1 MSQVRAGSAYVELLT
16 KDAAFVKGLRSAQE
30 RLESFGASTRLLGT
44 KLMGLGAAAAAPL
57 AGSVAIFSNF
67 DDAMRGVAA
76 ITQATGTQLESLRN
90 TAKKLGATTS
100 YSASEVASLMTEL
113 GRAGFKPEQ
122 IEKMTAAV
130 MNMARATG
138 TDATQASGIMAAT
151 IRQFGM
157 EAGEATRVADGLT
170 AAANK
175 SFNTVESLGEA
186 LSYAGPV
193 AADANMSLEETLAIL
208 GTLGNMGIQGSSA
221 GNAMRRLLTI
231 SAAESEKF
239 KTTFGVTTKDAKGN
253 ARSLVDILGEVAA
266 ATAKTGTAEKA
277 EKLNEVFGLLGI
289 TAASSI
295 GKSVADTRELY
306 SELQKAG
313 GIAGRTAEEME
324 GGLGGAFRILK
335 SSIEGVA
342 IAIGESLEGSVTTMV
357 QAFSRAASGVIEWIN
372 KNQKIVKIAAASAI
386 AIFTIGAALF
396 ALGSFA
402 AVASF
407 AVGGLASIFSFIGA
421 SIGVIVS
428 AVGLLFTPLGLV
440 VAAVAAL
447 GGYFLYSTEI
457 AGQAVEYLKG
467 VFETLKADTLAAF
480 GAIANALAAGDI
492 TAATDVLW
500 TYLKLQWVKGTTYI
514 KGLWADFT
522 QYISDVWADSAY
534 AIGDV
539 LIVALSGLAGVWN
552 STLGFM
558 ADGWTILT
566 SAVQKGWNNTIG
578 FLKKG
583 FLKLHELVDIAGDV
597 SVQIGGVLIN
607 ALAGVENAWVETV
620 DYLADTWTVF
630 VGQVKSMWNST
641 VGFLKKAWIK
651 LKGLFDDDI
660 NVDVEMA
667 KIDADTR
674 AADAAEEQQ
683 RQQAIIER
691 QRRRSKRKEQI
702 EANRVEMQKGIA
714 AQLDARRKAREGQD
728 IDADMR
734 AIDEET
740 NAKNAIVDQSKE
752 QQFRENDAA
761 QSNRQ
766 QIIDDTTVGVQRT
779 LDQMRAEAKAAREAS
794 RPTAEERSK
803 EHDDQIATAQ
813 ADFDAA
819 VERANNATAPSD
831 AEPKPDDAAPAE
843 PPVAPPKMPE
853 PGAVEIPGV
862 DLPGIDDPELQPPNA
877 KDLRLD
883 LNPDAQAAM
892 DQFANGPETDRTEVA
907 GNFDAR
913 GLGLGSGASTIPQP
927 APEPLKKLEPIA
939 AENDPI
945 EVIVAPQL
953 KLQPEQANE
962 PNPIGEPG
970 DDVADIVVNAPNVE
984 VVAGDAPIVPA
995 PDVVVNASDPTFTSP
1010 DVQTPDVKLPASDTP
1025 DVTAPQIAV
1034 PEVNAPSV
1042 AISQQPSSINLPAQ
1056 SPPSVLVQSE
1066 SQLVETPI
1074 VHESDATVDL
1084 QESNPLPESL
1094 DVNAQPDLETSPTL
1108 DIAAIT
1114 EAFASVGRS
1123 LAAFDSAITSS
1134 TSQLQLPAMSGG
1146 EFSEDMKRAIIQTA
1160 ENTRRLVERSQ
1171 SGGLVFS

>member
-1 MSQVRAGSAYVELLT
+1 MSQVRAGAAYVELLT
-16 KDAAFVKGLRSAQE
+16 KDAAFVKGLRSAQK
-30 RLESFGASTRLLGT
+30 RLQSFGQSTRLLGT
-44 KLMGLGAAAAAPL
+44 KLMGLGTAAAAPL

-76 ITQATGTQLESLRN
+76 ITQATETQLESLRN

-122 IEKMTAAV
+122 IERMTAAV

-151 IRQFGM
+151 IRQFSM
-157 EAGEATRVADGLT
+157 EAGDATRVADGLT

-239 KTTFGVTTKDAKGN
+239 QAVFGVATKDARGN

-266 ATAKTGTAEKA
+266 ATENMGTAEKA

-295 GKSVADTRELY
+295 GKSVADTRKLY
-306 SELQKAG
+306 QELQNAG
-313 GIAGRTAEEME
+313 GIAAKTSEEME

-342 IAIGESLEGSVTTMV
+342 IAIGESLEGSVTSMV
-357 QAFSRAASGVIEWIN
+357 KAFSRAGSGVIEWIN
-372 KNQKIVKIAAASAI
+372 KNQKIVKIAAASAV

-402 AVASF
+402 AAASF
-407 AVGGLASIFSFIGA
+407 AVGGLATIFSFIGGA
-421 SIGVIVS
+421 IGVIVS
-428 AVGLLFTPLGLV
+428 AVGMLFTPLGLV

-447 GGYFLYSTEI
+447 GAYFLYSTGI
-457 AGQAVEYLKG
+457 AGQAIEYLG
-467 VFETLKADTLAAF
+467 SVFEVLKADTLAAF

-492 TAATDVLW
+492 TAAADVLW
-500 TYLKLQWVKGTTYI
+500 SYLKLQWVKGTTFLQA
-514 KGLWADFT
+514 KWAEFT

-539 LIVALSGLAGVWN
+539 LIGALSGLASVWN

-651 LKGLFDDDI
+651 LKALFDDDI

-674 AADAAEEQQ
+674 AADAAEDQQ
-683 RQQAIIER
+683 RQQAIIQR
-691 QRRRSKRKEQI
+691 QQRRAKRKHQI

-714 AQLDARRKAREGQD
+714 DQLAARRKAREGQD
-728 IDADMR
+728 IDAAIR
-734 AIDEET
+734 AIDAET
-740 NAKNAIVDQSKE
+740 DAKNAVVDQSKE
-752 QQFRENDAA
+752 QQFRSNDAA
-761 QSNRQ
+761 QTKRQ
-766 QIIDDTTVGVQRT
+766 QIIDDATTGVQST
-779 LDQMRAEAKAAREAS
+779 LDQMRADAKAAREAG
-794 RPTAEERSK
+794 RPTADDRSK
-803 EHDDQIATAQ
+803 NREDQIKTAQ
-813 ADFDAA
+813 AEFDAA
-819 VERANNATAPSD
+819 VDRANSATAPSD
-831 AEPKPDDAAPAE
+831 AESKSDEGVPPQPLAVPA
-843 PPVAPPKMPE
+843 KMPE
-853 PGAVEIPGV
+853 PGAVDIPKV
-862 DLPGIDDPELQPPNA
+862 DLPGIDDPELQPPKPKDLKLGLDPDA
-877 KDLRLD
+877 KDSLD
-883 LNPDAQAAM
+883 R
-892 DQFANGPETDRTEVA
+892 FSSGPESDPAQTAAA
-907 GNFDAR
+907 GDFETL
-913 GLGLGSGASTIPQP
+913 GLGLGSGAG
-927 APEPLKKLEPIA
+927 KLEQLRLEPVEDA
-939 AENDPI
+939 G
-945 EVIVAPQL
+945 EVIVAP
-953 KLQPEQANE
+953 KLEIPEK
-962 PNPIGEPG
+962 
-970 DDVADIVVNAPNVE
+970 ADA
-984 VVAGDAPIVPA
+984 
-995 PDVVVNASDPTFTSP
+995 
-1010 DVQTPDVKLPASDTP
+1010 
-1025 DVTAPQIAV
+1025 AV
-1034 PEVNAPSV
+1034 PVNVPEPV
-1042 AISQQPSSINLPAQ
+1042 DPEIPELAIEQPM
-1056 SPPSVLVQSE
+1056 
-1066 SQLVETPI
+1066 
-1074 VHESDATVDL
+1074 
-1084 QESNPLPESL
+1084 
-1094 DVNAQPDLETSPTL
+1094 L
-1108 DIAAIT
+1108 DIAAVN
-1114 EAFASVGRS
+1114 EALALVRQS
-1123 LAAFDSAITSS
+1123 LSEFDAAISGTTSA
-1134 TSQLQLPAMSGG
+1134 LRLPASSGDG
-1146 EFSEDMKRAIIQTA
+1146 ITDDMKRAIIATA

>member
-1 MSQVRAGSAYVELLT
+1 MSQVRAGAAYVELLT
-16 KDAAFVKGLRSAQE
+16 RDTAFVKGLRSAQK

-44 KLMGLGAAAAAPL
+44 KLMGLGAAAATPL

-76 ITQATGTQLESLRN
+76 ITQATGSQLESLRN

-113 GRAGFKPEQ
+113 GRAGFKPDQ
-122 IEKMTAAV
+122 IERMTAAV

-239 KTTFGVTTKDAKGN
+239 QSVFGVATKDVRGN

-266 ATAKTGTAEKA
+266 ATENMGTADKA

-295 GKSVADTRELY
+295 GKSVADTRDLHK
-306 SELQKAG
+306 ELQKAG
-313 GIAGRTAEEME
+313 GIAAKTSEEME
-324 GGLGGAFRILK
+324 SGLGGAFRILK

-357 QAFSRAASGVIEWIN
+357 NAFSRAASGVIEWIS

-386 AIFTIGAALF
+386 AIFSIGAALF

-407 AVGGLASIFSFIGA
+407 AVGGLATIFSFIGA
-421 SIGVIVS
+421 SIGVIVG
-428 AVGLLFTPLGLV
+428 AVGMLFTPLGLV

-447 GGYFLYSTEI
+447 GGYFLYSTGI

-467 VFETLKADTLAAF
+467 VFATLKAETLAAF

-500 TYLKLQWVKGTTYI
+500 SYLKLQWIKGTTFLQA
-514 KGLWADFT
+514 KWAEFT

-539 LIVALSGLAGVWN
+539 LIGALSGLAGVWN

-683 RQQAIIER
+683 RQQAIIQR
-691 QRRRSKRKEQI
+691 QQRRAQRKQQI

-714 AQLDARRKAREGQD
+714 DQLAARKKAREGND

-734 AIDEET
+734 AIDVET
-740 NAKNAIVDQSKE
+740 DAKNASVDESKE
-752 QQFRENDAA
+752 QQFRENDTA
-761 QSNRQ
+761 QENRQ
-766 QIIDDTTVGVQRT
+766 DIIDDTTSGVQAT
-779 LDQMRAEAKAAREAS
+779 LAQMRAEAKAAREAS
-794 RPTAEERSK
+794 RP
-803 EHDDQIATAQ
+803 DDTGDSDREIEAAQ
-813 ADFDAA
+813 AEFDAA
-819 VERANNATAPSD
+819 VDRANNATAPSHQIDTPSDD
-831 AEPKPDDAAPAE
+831 APAIPPTAPPATPKPGDVE
-843 PPVAPPKMPE
+843 NPE
-853 PGAVEIPGV
+853 V
-862 DLPGIDDPELQPPNA
+862 DLPGINDPELQPPHA

-892 DQFANGPETDRTEVA
+892 DQFANGPASEQDNAEVS
-907 GNFDAR
+907 GDFDSR
-913 GLGLGSGASTIPQP
+913 GLGLGSGASKIPQL
-927 APEPLKKLEPIA
+927 APQPIEKLEPIPLP
-939 AENDPI
+939 EN
-945 EVIVAPQL
+945 EVVEEIVAPQL
-953 KLQPEQANE
+953 MLEPVEPE
-962 PNPIGEPG
+962 PIN
-970 DDVADIVVNAPNVE
+970 DI
-984 VVAGDAPIVPA
+984 DAPQVEAIEA
-995 PDVVVNASDPTFTSP
+995 IEE
-1010 DVQTPDVKLPASDTP
+1010 
-1025 DVTAPQIAV
+1025 VT
-1034 PEVNAPSV
+1034 E
-1042 AISQQPSSINLPAQ
+1042 
-1056 SPPSVLVQSE
+1056 
-1066 SQLVETPI
+1066 
-1074 VHESDATVDL
+1074 
-1084 QESNPLPESL
+1084 
-1094 DVNAQPDLETSPTL
+1094 SPTL

-1114 EAFASVGRS
+1114 EAFAMVGRS
-1123 LAAFDSAITSS
+1123 LVAFDAALSGT
-1134 TSQLQLPAMSGG
+1134 TTQLQLPNASSG

-1160 ENTRRLVERSQ
+1160 ENTRRLAENSQ
-1171 SGGLVFS
+1171 SGGLVFG

>member
-16 KDAAFVKGLRSAQE
+16 KDTAFVKGLRSAQK
-30 RLESFGASTRLLGT
+30 RLESFGASTRFLGT
-44 KLMGLGAAAAAPL
+44 KLMGLGAAAATPL
-57 AGSVAIFSNF
+57 AGSVAVFSNF

-76 ITQATGTQLESLRN
+76 ITQATGSQLESLRN
-90 TAKKLGATTS
+90 TAKHLGATTS
-100 YSASEVASLMTEL
+100 FAASEVASLMTEL
-113 GRAGFKPEQ
+113 GRAGFKPDQ

-193 AADANMSLEETLAIL
+193 AANANMSLEETLAIL
-208 GTLGNMGIQGSSA
+208 GTLGNVGIQGSEA
-221 GNAMRRLLTI
+221 GTAMRRLLTL
-231 SAAESEKF
+231 SAAESQKF
-239 KTTFGVTTKDAKGN
+239 KDVFGVTTKDVNGN

-266 ATAKTGTAEKA
+266 ATANMGTAEKA

-306 SELQKAG
+306 AELQKAG
-313 GIAGRTAEEME
+313 GIAAKTSEEME

-357 QAFSRAASGVIEWIN
+357 QAFNRAASGVIEWIN
-372 KNQKIVKIAAASAI
+372 KNQRIVKFAAASAI

-407 AVGGLASIFSFIGA
+407 AVGGLATIFSFIGA

-428 AVGLLFTPLGLV
+428 AVGMLFTPLGLV

-447 GGYFLYSTEI
+447 GGYFLYSTGI

-467 VFETLKADTLAAF
+467 VFATLKAETLAAF

-500 TYLKLQWVKGTTYI
+500 TYLKLQWVKGTAYI
-514 KGLWADFT
+514 KDIWADFT

-539 LIVALSGLAGVWN
+539 LIGALSGLAGVWN

-583 FLKLHELVDIAGDV
+583 FLKLHELVNIAGDV

-620 DYLADTWTVF
+620 DYLADTWSVF

-651 LKGLFDDDI
+651 LKGLFDEDI
-660 NVDVEMA
+660 NVDAEMA

-674 AADAAEEQQ
+674 AADATEEQKK
-683 RQQAIIER
+683 QAAIQER
-691 QRRRSKRKEQI
+691 MLRRAERKKQI
-702 EANRVEMQKGIA
+702 ESNRIEMQKGIEQ
-714 AQLDARRKAREGQD
+714 QLEARRKAREGQD
-728 IDADMR
+728 IDAEMR
-734 AIDEET
+734 AVDAET
-740 NAKNAIVDQSKE
+740 DAKNAVVDQSKE
-752 QQFRENDAA
+752 QQFHENEATRSD
-761 QSNRQ
+761 RQ
-766 QIIDDTTVGVQRT
+766 QTIDDTTVEVQRT
-779 LDQMRAEAKAAREAS
+779 LAQMRFESKAAREAR
-794 RPTAEERSK
+794 RPATGDRNKERDG
-803 EHDDQIATAQ
+803 EIATAQ

-819 VERANNATAPSD
+819 VERANNAKAPSD
-831 AEPKPDDAAPAE
+831 AEPKANDTV
-843 PPVAPPKMPE
+843 PPPPPTAPPKMPE
-853 PGAVEIPGV
+853 PRAVDIPKV
-862 DLPGIDDPELQPPNA
+862 DLPGIDDPELQPPDA
-877 KDLRLD
+877 KDLQLE
-883 LNPDAQAAM
+883 LNPDAQSAI
-892 DQFANGPETDRTEVA
+892 DQFASGPETDRTEVTGA
-907 GNFDAR
+907 FDSR
-913 GLGLGSGASTIPQP
+913 GLGLGTTASNI
-927 APEPLKKLEPIA
+927 APLK
-939 AENDPI
+939 
-945 EVIVAPQL
+945 
-953 KLQPEQANE
+953 
-962 PNPIGEPG
+962 
-970 DDVADIVVNAPNVE
+970 VE
-984 VVAGDAPIVPA
+984 
-995 PDVVVNASDPTFTSP
+995 
-1010 DVQTPDVKLPASDTP
+1010 
-1025 DVTAPQIAV
+1025 
-1034 PEVNAPSV
+1034 
-1042 AISQQPSSINLPAQ
+1042 
-1056 SPPSVLVQSE
+1056 
-1066 SQLVETPI
+1066 
-1074 VHESDATVDL
+1074 
-1084 QESNPLPESL
+1084 PLPEIPVEKIAAPML
-1094 DVNAQPDLETSPTL
+1094 KVAPVDDVKPIAEPVEVDDATNEPTL
-1108 DIAAIT
+1108 DIDAINQ
-1114 EAFASVGRS
+1114 AFASVGRS
-1123 LAAFDSAITSS
+1123 LAAFDAALSRS
-1134 TSQLQLPAMSGG
+1134 TTQSQLPSLSSG
-1146 EFSEDMKRAIIQTA
+1146 EFTEDMKRAIIQTA

>member
-1 MSQVRAGSAYVELLT
+1 MSQVRAGAAYVELLT
-16 KDAAFVKGLRSAQE
+16 RDTAFVKGLRSAQK
-30 RLESFGASTRLLGT
+30 RLQSFGQSTRLLGT
-44 KLMGLGAAAAAPL
+44 KLMGLGTAAAAPL

-76 ITQATGTQLESLRN
+76 ITQATGAQLESLRN

-122 IEKMTAAV
+122 IERMTAAV

-151 IRQFGM
+151 IRQFSM
-157 EAGEATRVADGLT
+157 EAGDATRVADGLT

-175 SFNTVESLGEA
+175 SFNSVESLGEA

-239 KTTFGVTTKDAKGN
+239 QAVFGVATKDVKGN

-266 ATAKTGTAEKA
+266 ATANMGTAEKA

-295 GKSVADTRELY
+295 GKSVADTRDLY
-306 SELQKAG
+306 KELQKAG
-313 GIAGRTAEEME
+313 GIAAKTSEEME
-324 GGLGGAFRILK
+324 SGLGGAFRILK

-357 QAFSRAASGVIEWIN
+357 NAFSRAASGVIEWIS

-386 AIFTIGAALF
+386 AIFSIGAALF

-407 AVGGLASIFSFIGA
+407 AVGGLATIFSFIGRA
-421 SIGVIVS
+421 IGVIVS
-428 AVGLLFTPLGLV
+428 AVGMLFTPLGLV
-440 VAAVAAL
+440 VVAIAAL
-447 GGYFLYSTEI
+447 GGYFLYSTGI
-457 AGQAVEYLKG
+457 AGKAIEYLG
-467 VFETLKADTLAAF
+467 SVFQILKAETLAAF

-492 TAATDVLW
+492 NAATDVLW
-500 TYLKLQWVKGTTYI
+500 SYLKLQWIKGTTFLQA
-514 KGLWADFT
+514 KWAEFT

-539 LIVALSGLAGVWN
+539 LIGALSGLAGIWN

-583 FLKLHELVDIAGDV
+583 FLKLHELVNIAGDV
-597 SVQIGGVLIN
+597 SMQIGGVLIN
-607 ALAGVENAWVETV
+607 ALAGVEKAWVETV

-683 RQQAIIER
+683 RQQAIIAR
-691 QRRRSKRKEQI
+691 QQRRAQRKEQI

-728 IDADMR
+728 IEADMR
-734 AIDEET
+734 AIDAET
-740 NAKNAIVDQSKE
+740 DAKNAAVDQSKQ
-752 QQFRENDAA
+752 QQFREHDAA
-761 QSNRQ
+761 QGVRQ
-766 QIIDDTTVGVQRT
+766 NLIDDTTAGVQAT
-779 LDQMRAEAKAAREAS
+779 LGQMRAEAKAAREAG
-794 RPTAEERSK
+794 RPTAEDRDK
-803 EHDDQIATAQ
+803 DRNAKIAQ
-813 ADFDAA
+813 AEAEFDAA
-819 VERANNATAPSD
+819 IERANNAKAPSD
-831 AEPKPDDAAPAE
+831 AKAE
-843 PPVAPPKMPE
+843 PQPE
-853 PGAVEIPGV
+853 EALPLPAGFPEAGEVNIPAV
-862 DLPGIDDPELQPPNA
+862 DLPGIDDPKLQAPDPHDL
-877 KDLRLD
+877 KLRLD
-883 LNPDAQAAM
+883 RDAKHSLEG
-892 DQFANGPETDRTEVA
+892 FAKGPETEPPQTAAA
-907 GNFDAR
+907 GDFETL
-913 GLGLGSGASTIPQP
+913 GLGLGSGARQWDPGPLAP
-927 APEPLKKLEPIA
+927 AKLA
-939 AENDPI
+939 AVNAAGI
-945 EVIVAPQL
+945 IVAP
-953 KLQPEQANE
+953 KPE
-962 PNPIGEPG
+962 
-970 DDVADIVVNAPNVE
+970 
-984 VVAGDAPIVPA
+984 
-995 PDVVVNASDPTFTSP
+995 
-1010 DVQTPDVKLPASDTP
+1010 LPKKA
-1025 DVTAPQIAV
+1025 
-1034 PEVNAPSV
+1034 
-1042 AISQQPSSINLPAQ
+1042 
-1056 SPPSVLVQSE
+1056 
-1066 SQLVETPI
+1066 
-1074 VHESDATVDL
+1074 DATVEVPWDAAPPAPGEMPGL
-1084 QESNPLPESL
+1084 AIDPE
-1094 DVNAQPDLETSPTL
+1094 TL
-1108 DIAAIT
+1108 DIAAVN
-1114 EAFASVGRS
+1114 AA
-1123 LAAFDSAITSS
+1123 LAAVRQS
-1134 TSQLQLPAMSGG
+1134 LG
-1146 EFSEDMKRAIIQTA
+1146 EFDAALSGSTATMRWPASSGDGIPDDMKRAIIATA
-1160 ENTRRLVERSQ
+1160 ENTR
-1171 SGGLVFS
+1171 

>member
-1 MSQVRAGSAYVELLT
+1 MSQVRAGAAYVELLT
-16 KDAAFVKGLRSAQE
+16 KDAAFVKGLRSAQK
-30 RLESFGASTRLLGT
+30 RLQSFGQSTRLLGA
-44 KLMGLGAAAAAPL
+44 KLMGFGTAAAAPL

-76 ITQATGTQLESLRN
+76 ITQATETQLESLRN

-122 IEKMTAAV
+122 IERMTAAV

-138 TDATQASGIMAAT
+138 TDAAQASGIMAAT
-151 IRQFGM
+151 IRQFSM
-157 EAGEATRVADGLT
+157 EAGDATRVADGLT
-170 AAANK
+170 AAANR

-193 AADANMSLEETLAIL
+193 AADANMNLEETLAIL

-266 ATAKTGTAEKA
+266 ATENMGTAEKA

-295 GKSVADTRELY
+295 GKSVADTRKLY
-306 SELQKAG
+306 QELQNAG
-313 GIAGRTAEEME
+313 GVAAKTSEEME

-342 IAIGESLEGSVTTMV
+342 ITIGESLEGSVTSMV
-357 QAFSRAASGVIEWIN
+357 NAFSRAASGVIEWIN
-372 KNQKIVKIAAASAI
+372 KNQKIVKIAAASAV
-386 AIFTIGAALF
+386 AIIGIGAALF
-396 ALGSFA
+396 TLGSFA
-402 AVASF
+402 AAASF

-428 AVGLLFTPLGLV
+428 AVGMLFTPLGLV
-440 VAAVAAL
+440 VAAIAAL
-447 GGYFLYSTEI
+447 GGYFLYSTGI
-457 AGQAVEYLKG
+457 AGQAIEYLG
-467 VFETLKADTLAAF
+467 SVFEVLKAETLAAF

-492 TAATDVLW
+492 TAAADVLW
-500 TYLKLQWVKGTTYI
+500 SYLKLQWITGTTFL
-514 KGLWADFT
+514 KAKWAEFT

-539 LIVALSGLAGVWN
+539 LIGALSGLAGVWN
-552 STLGFM
+552 DTLGFM

-597 SVQIGGVLIN
+597 AVQIGGVLIN
-607 ALAGVENAWVETV
+607 ALAGVEKAWVETV

-651 LKGLFDDDI
+651 LKALFDDDI

-683 RQQAIIER
+683 RQQAIIQR
-691 QRRRSKRKEQI
+691 QQRRAKRKEQI
-702 EANRVEMQKGIA
+702 EANRIEMQKGIA
-714 AQLDARRKAREGQD
+714 AQLEARREAREGQD
-728 IDADMR
+728 INADMR
-734 AIDEET
+734 AIDAET
-740 NAKNAIVDQSKE
+740 DAKNAAVDQTK
-752 QQFRENDAA
+752 QRQFRENDAA
-761 QSNRQ
+761 QAARQ
-766 QIIDDTTVGVQRT
+766 NLIDDTTAGVQAT
-779 LDQMRAEAKAAREAS
+779 LDQIRAESKAAREAG
-794 RPTAEERSK
+794 RPTAVDRDNDRNAE
-803 EHDDQIATAQ
+803 IAAAQ

-831 AEPKPDDAAPAE
+831 ENGKPKAEDALPVPPQPTALPKPGDVNV
-843 PPVAPPKMPE
+843 PP
-853 PGAVEIPGV
+853 V
-862 DLPGIDDPELQPPNA
+862 DLPGIDDTELQPPNPKDLKLGLDREA
-877 KDLRLD
+877 KDSLEG
-883 LNPDAQAAM
+883 
-892 DQFANGPETDRTEVA
+892 FAKGPETEDSQTAAA
-907 GNFDAR
+907 GDFETL
-913 GLGLGSGASTIPQP
+913 GLGLGSGAR
-927 APEPLKKLEPIA
+927 KLEQLRLEPVKDA
-939 AENDPI
+939 G
-945 EVIVAPQL
+945 EVIVAP
-953 KLQPEQANE
+953 KLELP
-962 PNPIGEPG
+962 
-970 DDVADIVVNAPNVE
+970 DKADA
-984 VVAGDAPIVPA
+984 AVPA
-995 PDVVVNASDPTFTSP
+995 DVPEP
-1010 DVQTPDVKLPASDTP
+1010 VKLEM
-1025 DVTAPQIAV
+1025 
-1034 PEVNAPSV
+1034 PEL
-1042 AISQQPSSINLPAQ
+1042 AIEQPM
-1056 SPPSVLVQSE
+1056 
-1066 SQLVETPI
+1066 
-1074 VHESDATVDL
+1074 
-1084 QESNPLPESL
+1084 
-1094 DVNAQPDLETSPTL
+1094 L
-1108 DIAAIT
+1108 DIAAVN
-1114 EAFASVGRS
+1114 EALALVRQSLSEFDAALSGTTASLR
-1123 LAAFDSAITSS
+1123 
-1134 TSQLQLPAMSGG
+1134 LPASSGDG
-1146 EFSEDMKRAIIQTA
+1146 ITDDMKRAIIATA

-1171 SGGLVFS
+1171 SGGLMFS

>member
-1 MSQVRAGSAYVELLT
+1 MSQVRAGAAYVELLT
-16 KDAAFVKGLRSAQE
+16 KDAAFVKGLRSAQK
-30 RLESFGASTRLLGT
+30 RLQSLGQSTRLLGT
-44 KLMGLGAAAAAPL
+44 KLMGLGTAAAAPL
-57 AGSVAIFSNF
+57 GGSVAIFSNF

-76 ITQATGTQLESLRN
+76 ITQATETQLESLRN

-122 IEKMTAAV
+122 IERMTAAV

-193 AADANMSLEETLAIL
+193 AADANMSLEETLAVL

-239 KTTFGVTTKDAKGN
+239 QTVFGVATKDAKDN

-266 ATAKTGTAEKA
+266 ATASMGTAEKA

-306 SELQKAG
+306 RELQNAG
-313 GIAGRTAEEME
+313 GIAAKTSEEME

-342 IAIGESLEGSVTTMV
+342 IAIGESLEGSVTNMV
-357 QAFSRAASGVIEWIN
+357 NAFSRAASGVIEWIN
-372 KNQKIVKIAAASAI
+372 KNQKIVKIAAASAV
-386 AIFTIGAALF
+386 AIIGIGAALF
-396 ALGSFA
+396 TLGSFA
-402 AVASF
+402 AAASF

-428 AVGLLFTPLGLV
+428 AVGMLFTPLGLV
-440 VAAVAAL
+440 VAAIAAF
-447 GGYFLYSTEI
+447 GGYFLYSTGI
-457 AGQAVEYLKG
+457 AGKAIEYLG
-467 VFETLKADTLAAF
+467 SVFEVLKAETLAAF

-500 TYLKLQWVKGTTYI
+500 SYLKLQWIKGTTFLQS
-514 KGLWADFT
+514 KWAEFT
-522 QYISDVWADSAY
+522 QYIADVWADSAY

-539 LIVALSGLAGVWN
+539 LIGALSGLAGVWN
-552 STLGFM
+552 DTLGFM

-597 SVQIGGVLIN
+597 AVQIGGVLIN
-607 ALAGVENAWVETV
+607 ALAGVEKAWVETV

-651 LKGLFDDDI
+651 LKALFDDDI

-674 AADAAEEQQ
+674 AAEAAEQQ
-683 RQQAIIER
+683 RRNQAIIER
-691 QRRRSKRKEQI
+691 QQRRSQRKQQI
-702 EANRVEMQKGIA
+702 EANRIEMQKGIA
-714 AQLDARRKAREGQD
+714 AQLEARRKAREGRD
-728 IDADMR
+728 LDAEMR
-734 AIDEET
+734 AIDAET
-740 NAKNAIVDQSKE
+740 DAKNTVVDQSKQ
-752 QQFRENDAA
+752 QQFRENDSA
-761 QSNRQ
+761 QTRRQ
-766 QIIDDTTVGVQRT
+766 QLIDSTTAGVQAT
-779 LDQMRAEAKAAREAS
+779 LDQMRAESKAAREAA
-794 RPTAEERSK
+794 RANELGDQQQEREEK
-803 EHDDQIATAQ
+803 IAAAQ
-813 ADFDAA
+813 SELEAA

-831 AEPKPDDAAPAE
+831 RADEPGAPAGLAE
-843 PPVAPPKMPE
+843 PPKPPALPKSME
-853 PGAVEIPGV
+853 PGDVEIPPM
-862 DLPGIDDPELQPPNA
+862 DLPGIDDPELQPPNP
-877 KDLRLD
+877 KDLKLGID
-883 LNPDAQAAM
+883 PDAQASM
-892 DQFANGPETDRTEVA
+892 DRFAAGPDSTTQVESA
-907 GNFDAR
+907 GNFDSR
-913 GLGLGSGASTIPQP
+913 GLALGSNARKL
-927 APEPLKKLEPIA
+927 EPLKL
-939 AENDPI
+939 DPI
-945 EVIVAPQL
+945 EPLDDEVIEAPQL
-953 KLQPEQANE
+953 NIPAEDKPV
-962 PNPIGEPG
+962 
-970 DDVADIVVNAPNVE
+970 DDGIAEI
-984 VVAGDAPIVPA
+984 I
-995 PDVVVNASDPTFTSP
+995 PDT
-1010 DVQTPDVKLPASDTP
+1010 
-1025 DVTAPQIAV
+1025 
-1034 PEVNAPSV
+1034 E
-1042 AISQQPSSINLPAQ
+1042 
-1056 SPPSVLVQSE
+1056 E
-1066 SQLVETPI
+1066 
-1074 VHESDATVDL
+1074 
-1084 QESNPLPESL
+1084 
-1094 DVNAQPDLETSPTL
+1094 PTL
-1108 DIAAIT
+1108 DVEAIND
-1114 EAFASVGRS
+1114 AFATVRQS
-1123 LAAFDSAITSS
+1123 LTELDLALSGATSR
-1134 TSQLQLPAMSGG
+1134 LQLPASSGDG
-1146 EFSEDMKRAIIQTA
+1146 ITEDMKRAIIATA
-1160 ENTRRLVERSQ
+1160 ENTRRLVERSK

>member
-16 KDAAFVKGLRSAQE
+16 KDAAFVKGLRSAQK
-30 RLESFGASTRLLGT
+30 RLQSFGQSTRLLGT
-44 KLMGLGAAAAAPL
+44 KLMGLGTAAAAPL
-57 AGSVAIFSNF
+57 GGSVAIFSNF

-76 ITQATGTQLESLRN
+76 ITQATETQLESLRN

-122 IEKMTAAV
+122 IERMTAAV

-193 AADANMSLEETLAIL
+193 AADANMSLEETLAML

-239 KTTFGVTTKDAKGN
+239 QAVFGVATKDAKGN

-266 ATAKTGTAEKA
+266 ATANMGTAEKA

-306 SELQKAG
+306 QELQNAG
-313 GIAGRTAEEME
+313 GIAAKTSEEME

-342 IAIGESLEGSVTTMV
+342 IAIGESLEGSVTNMV
-357 QAFSRAASGVIEWIN
+357 NAFSRAASGVIEWIN
-372 KNQKIVKIAAASAI
+372 KNQKIVKIAAASAV
-386 AIFTIGAALF
+386 AIIGIGAALF
-396 ALGSFA
+396 TLGSFA
-402 AVASF
+402 AAASF

-428 AVGLLFTPLGLV
+428 AVGMLFTPLGLV
-440 VAAVAAL
+440 VAAIAAL
-447 GGYFLYSTEI
+447 GAYFLYSTGI
-457 AGQAVEYLKG
+457 AGKAVEYLG
-467 VFETLKADTLAAF
+467 SVFEVLKAETLAAF

-500 TYLKLQWVKGTTYI
+500 SYLKLQWIKGTTFLQT
-514 KGLWADFT
+514 KWAEFT
-522 QYISDVWADSAY
+522 QYIADVWADSAY

-539 LIVALSGLAGVWN
+539 LIGALSGLAGVWN
-552 STLGFM
+552 DTLGFM

-597 SVQIGGVLIN
+597 AVQIGGVLIN
-607 ALAGVENAWVETV
+607 ALAGVEKAWVETV

-651 LKGLFDDDI
+651 LKALFDDDI

-674 AADAAEEQQ
+674 EAEATEQQ
-683 RQQAIIER
+683 RRNQA
-691 QRRRSKRKEQI
+691 
-702 EANRVEMQKGIA
+702 NH
-714 AQLDARRKAREGQD
+714 
-728 IDADMR
+728 R
-734 AIDEET
+734 A
-740 NAKNAIVDQSKE
+740 
-752 QQFRENDAA
+752 
-761 QSNRQ
+761 
-766 QIIDDTTVGVQRT
+766 
-779 LDQMRAEAKAAREAS
+779 
-794 RPTAEERSK
+794 
-803 EHDDQIATAQ
+803 ATATI
-813 ADFDAA
+813 
-819 VERANNATAPSD
+819 ET
-831 AEPKPDDAAPAE
+831 
-843 PPVAPPKMPE
+843 
-853 PGAVEIPGV
+853 
-862 DLPGIDDPELQPPNA
+862 
-877 KDLRLD
+877 
-883 LNPDAQAAM
+883 QAA
-892 DQFANGPETDRTEVA
+892 DRSQPHRDAKRHRGPTR
-907 GNFDAR
+907 
-913 GLGLGSGASTIPQP
+913 
-927 APEPLKKLEPIA
+927 
-939 AENDPI
+939 
-945 EVIVAPQL
+945 
-953 KLQPEQANE
+953 
-962 PNPIGEPG
+962 
-970 DDVADIVVNAPNVE
+970 
-984 VVAGDAPIVPA
+984 
-995 PDVVVNASDPTFTSP
+995 
-1010 DVQTPDVKLPASDTP
+1010 
-1025 DVTAPQIAV
+1025 
-1034 PEVNAPSV
+1034 
-1042 AISQQPSSINLPAQ
+1042 
-1056 SPPSVLVQSE
+1056 
-1066 SQLVETPI
+1066 
-1074 VHESDATVDL
+1074 
-1084 QESNPLPESL
+1084 
-1094 DVNAQPDLETSPTL
+1094 
-1108 DIAAIT
+1108 
-1114 EAFASVGRS
+1114 
-1123 LAAFDSAITSS
+1123 S
-1134 TSQLQLPAMSGG
+1134 TSQS
-1146 EFSEDMKRAIIQTA
+1146 T
-1160 ENTRRLVERSQ
+1160 
-1171 SGGLVFS
+1171 

>member
-1 MSQVRAGSAYVELLT
+1 MSQVRAGAAYVELLT
-16 KDAAFVKGLRSAQE
+16 KDAAFVKGLRSAQK
-30 RLESFGASTRLLGT
+30 RLQSFGQSTRLLGT
-44 KLMGLGAAAAAPL
+44 KLMGLGTAAAAPL

-76 ITQATGTQLESLRN
+76 ITQATETQLESLRN

-122 IEKMTAAV
+122 IERMTAAV

-151 IRQFGM
+151 IRQFSM
-157 EAGEATRVADGLT
+157 EAGDAARVADGLT

-186 LSYAGPV
+186 LAYAGPV

-239 KTTFGVTTKDAKGN
+239 KTVFGVTTKDAKGN

-266 ATAKTGTAEKA
+266 ATENMGTAEKA

-295 GKSVADTRELY
+295 GKSVADTRKLY
-306 SELQKAG
+306 QELQNAG
-313 GIAGRTAEEME
+313 GIASKTSEEME

-342 IAIGESLEGSVTTMV
+342 IAIGESLEGSVTSMV
-357 QAFSRAASGVIEWIN
+357 NAFSRAASGVIEWIN
-372 KNQKIVKIAAASAI
+372 KNQKIVKIAAASAV

-402 AVASF
+402 AAASF
-407 AVGGLASIFSFIGA
+407 AVGGLATIFSFIGGA
-421 SIGVIVS
+421 IGVIVS
-428 AVGLLFTPLGLV
+428 AVGMLFTPLGLV

-447 GGYFLYSTEI
+447 GAYFLYSTGI
-457 AGQAVEYLKG
+457 AGQAIEYLG
-467 VFETLKADTLAAF
+467 SVFEVLKADTLAAF

-492 TAATDVLW
+492 TAAADVLW
-500 TYLKLQWVKGTTYI
+500 SYLKLQWIKGTTFLQA
-514 KGLWADFT
+514 KWAEFT
-522 QYISDVWADSAY
+522 QYISDVWAESAY
-534 AIGDV
+534 SIGDV
-539 LIVALSGLAGVWN
+539 LIGALSGLAGVWN

-607 ALAGVENAWVETV
+607 ALAGVEKAWVETV

-651 LKGLFDDDI
+651 LKALFDDDI

-674 AADAAEEQQ
+674 AADAAEDQQ
-683 RQQAIIER
+683 RQQAIIQR
-691 QRRRSKRKEQI
+691 QQRRTKRKHQI

-714 AQLDARRKAREGQD
+714 DQLAARRKAREGQD
-728 IDADMR
+728 IDADIR
-734 AIDEET
+734 AIDAET
-740 NAKNAIVDQSKE
+740 DAKNVVVDQSKE
-752 QQFRENDAA
+752 QQFRSNNAA
-761 QSNRQ
+761 QTKRQ
-766 QIIDDTTVGVQRT
+766 QIIDDATTGVQGT
-779 LDQMRAEAKAAREAS
+779 LDQMRAESKAAREAG
-794 RPTAEERSK
+794 RPTAEDRRK
-803 EHDDQIATAQ
+803 DRDDQIKTAQ
-813 ADFDAA
+813 AEFDAA
-819 VERANNATAPSD
+819 VDRANSATAPSD
-831 AEPKPDDAAPAE
+831 AEPKSNEAV
-843 PPVAPPKMPE
+843 PPQPLAAPPKMPE
-853 PGAVEIPGV
+853 PGAVDIPKV
-862 DLPGIDDPELQPPNA
+862 DLLGIDDTELQPPKPRDLELGLDRDA
-877 KDLRLD
+877 KDSLD
-883 LNPDAQAAM
+883 R
-892 DQFANGPETDRTEVA
+892 FSSGPETDPAQTAAA
-907 GNFDAR
+907 GDFETL
-913 GLGLGSGASTIPQP
+913 GLGLGSGAR
-927 APEPLKKLEPIA
+927 KLEQLRLEP
-939 AENDPI
+939 AEDAG
-945 EVIVAPQL
+945 EVIVAP
-953 KLQPEQANE
+953 KLEIP
-962 PNPIGEPG
+962 
-970 DDVADIVVNAPNVE
+970 DKADA
-984 VVAGDAPIVPA
+984 
-995 PDVVVNASDPTFTSP
+995 
-1010 DVQTPDVKLPASDTP
+1010 
-1025 DVTAPQIAV
+1025 AV
-1034 PEVNAPSV
+1034 PEDVTEPV
-1042 AISQQPSSINLPAQ
+1042 DPEMPELAIEQPM
-1056 SPPSVLVQSE
+1056 
-1066 SQLVETPI
+1066 
-1074 VHESDATVDL
+1074 
-1084 QESNPLPESL
+1084 
-1094 DVNAQPDLETSPTL
+1094 L
-1108 DIAAIT
+1108 DIAAVN
-1114 EAFASVGRS
+1114 EALDLVRQSLSEFDAALSGTTASLR
-1123 LAAFDSAITSS
+1123 
-1134 TSQLQLPAMSGG
+1134 LPASSGDG
-1146 EFSEDMKRAIIQTA
+1146 ITDDMKRAIIATA